1 MLYKPPGRLVGMWA
15 GTEIGNIGA
24 IGKMIVNYSP
34 PGLPLVMFRRIQ
46 SQSASLLVH
55 IDGGSWI
62 LGISLLAISLI
73 SFKPFKYLAEK
84 SGVKFQPSCR
94 WVALVFT
101 IG

>member
-1 MLYKPPGRLVGMWA
+1 VGWHQDWQYWRYWEDDSELFTAWIAISDVQEDLGPVSFLVGSHQW
-15 GTEIGNIGA
+15 
-24 IGKMIVNYSP
+24 
-34 PGLPLVMFRRIQ
+34 
-46 SQSASLLVH
+46 
-55 IDGGSWI
+55 GSWI